1 MDPIVLSSIISA
13 GAGLAGSAA
22 SGIASGKMNRK
33 SIKYNKWALQEQQ
46 KFQSEQAQLGRD
58 WSEEM
63 MSKANQWN
71 LDQWNRENDYNLP
84 ENQKA
89 RLLAAGINP
98 ALAMQGASSVGQAA
112 SSPSSASAPSPA
124 SPSGASAPSLN
135 LQRPDYG
142 AGFAQLSS
150 AVNSYFDNKIKSE
163 QAEGYG
169 LDNALKASYGD
180 RAAQLSLGKS
190 EAEIDNIRASTA
202 KSYAESALVN
212 LQAKEKETL
221 NKYLDAGQQLSLFLK
236 LGELATM
243 KSQRELM
250 SAQTRKAIA
259 EEIEVSARASGH
271 KISNHILEQIAERL
285 IIATNEENR
294 YRGIQARSAAYWA
307 PQQEY
312 YKTRHMSADLGSA
325 EVAKAMAEFE
335 RYTKDTP
342 GNRWIQKNV
351 VPVSSALGPLLDAA
365 AIFTVAGKLGKSA
378 KSANMFRSKSKYNKY
393 DDRDELYKLGKSLF
407 E

>member
-1 MDPIVLSSIISA
+1 MDPTVLGAIISG
-13 GAGLAGSAA
+13 GAALGGTAV
-22 SGIASGKMNRK
+22 SGVASGKMNRK

-46 KFQSEQAQLGRD
+46 KFQSEQSQLGRD

-71 LDQWNRENDYNLP
+71 LDQWNRENEYNLP
-84 ENQKA
+84 TNQKA

-98 ALAMQGASSVGQAA
+98 ALAMQGASGVGQAG

-150 AVNSYFDNKIKSE
+150 AVNSYFDNKMKSV
-163 QAEGYG
+163 QSEGYG
-169 LDNALKASYGD
+169 LDNALKAAYGD
-180 RAAQLSLGKS
+180 RAAQLSLGKTD
-190 EAEIDNIRASTA
+190 AEIDNIRASTA
-202 KSYAESALVN
+202 KSYADSALIN
-212 LQAKEKETL
+212 LQAKEKEVL
-221 NKYLDAGQQLSLFLK
+221 NKYLDSGQQLSLFLK
-236 LGELATM
+236 IGELATM

-259 EEIEVSARASGH
+259 EEIESYARSRGL
-271 KISNHILEQIAERL
+271 KISNHIAEQTANSL
-285 IIATNEENR
+285 IIAANEENR
-294 YRGIQARSAAYWA
+294 YRGIQSRSAAYWA

-312 YKTRHMSADLGSA
+312 YKNKQLSADLKAS
-325 EVAKAMAEFE
+325 EVANAMAEFE

-342 GNRWIQKNV
+342 GNRWIQKNIA
-351 VPVSSALGPLLDAA
+351 PVSSTISPILDAA
-365 AIFTVAGKLGKSA
+365 AMFTVAGGIGKAA
-378 KSANMFRSKSKYNKY
+378 KFFKPKYGKIPKY
-393 DDRDELYKLGKSLF
+393 SWEK
-407 E
+407 

>member
-1 MDPIVLSSIISA
+1 MGPELLGSIISA
-13 GAGLAGSAA
+13 GAGLAGSAV
-22 SGIASGKMNRK
+22 SGVASGKMNRK

-46 KFQSEQAQLGRD
+46 KFQSEQSQLGRD

-71 LDQWNRENDYNLP
+71 LDQWNRENEYNLP
-84 ENQKA
+84 ANQKA

-98 ALAMQGASSVGQAA
+98 ALAMQGASSVGQAG

-150 AVNSYFDNKIKSE
+150 AVNSYFDNKMKSV
-163 QAEGYG
+163 QSEGYG
-169 LDNALKASYGD
+169 LDNALKATYGD
-180 RAAQLSLGKS
+180 RAAQLSLGKT
-190 EAEIDNIRASTA
+190 EAEIDNIRASAA
-202 KSYAESALVN
+202 KSYADSALIN
-212 LQAKEKETL
+212 LQAKEKEVL

-236 LGELATM
+236 IGELATM

-250 SAQTRKAIA
+250 SSQTRKAIA
-259 EEIEVSARASGH
+259 EEIESYARSRGLH
-271 KISNHILEQIAERL
+271 ISNRVAEQTADRL

-294 YRGIQARSAAYWA
+294 YRGIHARSASAWSPA
-307 PQQEY
+307 QNF
-312 YKTRHMSADLGSA
+312 YKTKQMSADL
-325 EVAKAMAEFE
+325 KASEIANIMAEFE

-342 GNRWIQKNV
+342 GNRWIQKNIT
-351 VPVSSALGPLLDAA
+351 PASSVISPLIDAA
-365 AIFTVAGKLGKSA
+365 AMFTVAGGVGKAA
-378 KSANMFRSKSKYNKY
+378 KAFKSRK
-393 DDRDELYKLGKSLF
+393 
-407 E
+407 

>member
-1 MDPIVLSSIISA
+1 MPIAASTLGAIISA
-13 GAGLAGSAA
+13 GAGLGSSVA
-22 SGIASGKMNRK
+22 SGVASGKMNRK

-46 KFQSEQAQLGRD
+46 RFQSEQTQLGRD

-63 MSKANQWN
+63 MSKANDWN
-71 LDQWNRENDYNLP
+71 LEQWNRENEYNLP

-98 ALAMQGASSVGQAA
+98 ALAMQGASGVGQAG

-124 SPSGASAPSLN
+124 SPSGASSPSLN
-135 LQRPDYG
+135 LQRPDFG
-142 AGFAQLSS
+142 SGFAQLSS
-150 AVNSYFDNKIKSE
+150 AVNSYFENKMKSE
-163 QAEGYG
+163 QIEGYG
-169 LDNALKASYGD
+169 LDNVLKARYGD
-180 RAAQLSLGKS
+180 RSAQLSLGKTES
-190 EAEIDNIRASTA
+190 EIDSIRASTA
-202 KSYAESALVN
+202 KAYADSALIN
-212 LQAKEKETL
+212 LNAKEKQIL
-221 NKYLDAGQQLSLFLK
+221 NKYLDTGQQLSLFLK
-236 LGELATM
+236 IGELASM

-259 EEIEVSARASGH
+259 DEIEVSARARGQ
-271 KISNHILEQIAERL
+271 KISNRVAAEVADRL
-285 IIATNEENR
+285 IVATNEENR

-312 YKTRHMSADLGSA
+312 YKNKQMSIDLGSS

-342 GNRWIQKNV
+342 GNRWIQKNI

-365 AIFTVAGKLGKSA
+365 AMFTIAGKLGKSV
-378 KSANMFRSKSKYNKY
+378 NMFKPKYGKMKKY
-393 DDRDELYKLGKSLF
+393 SF
-407 E
+407 EN

>member
-1 MDPIVLSSIISA
+1 MDPTVLSAIISA
-13 GAGLAGSAA
+13 GAGLGSSVV

-46 KFQSEQAQLGRD
+46 KFQSEQTQLGHD

-71 LDQWNRENDYNLP
+71 LDQWNRENEYNLP
-84 ENQKA
+84 VNQKA

-98 ALAMQGASSVGQAA
+98 ALAMQGASGVGQAG

-124 SPSGASAPSLN
+124 SPSGASALPLN

-142 AGFAQLSS
+142 TGFAQLSS
-150 AVNSYFDNKIKSE
+150 AVNSYFDNKMKSV
-163 QAEGYG
+163 QSEGYG
-169 LDNALKASYGD
+169 LDNALKATYGD
-180 RAAQLSLGKS
+180 RAAQLSLGKT
-190 EAEIDNIRASTA
+190 EVEIDNLRSSIA
-202 KSYAESALVN
+202 KSYADSALIN
-212 LQAKEKETL
+212 LQAKEKEIL

-236 LGELATM
+236 VGELATM

-259 EEIEVSARASGH
+259 EEIESYARSRGQ
-271 KISNHILEQIAERL
+271 KISNRVAEQTADRL

-294 YRGIQARSAAYWA
+294 CRGIQARSAAYWA

-312 YKTRHMSADLGSA
+312 YKNKQMSVDLGTA

-342 GNRWIQKNV
+342 GNRWIKKNLNPV
-351 VPVSSALGPLLDAA
+351 VDVLSPLLDAA
-365 AIFTVAGKLGKSA
+365 ALFTVAGKAGK
-378 KSANMFRSKSKYNKY
+378 
-393 DDRDELYKLGKSLF
+393 LIGKPRPIGF
-407 E
+407 NR

>member
-1 MDPIVLSSIISA
+1 MDPTVLGAIISA
-13 GAGLAGSAA
+13 GAGLGGSAV
-22 SGIASGKMNRK
+22 SGIASGKMNKK

-46 KFQSEQAQLGRD
+46 RFQSEQTQLGRD

-63 MSKANQWN
+63 MSKANDWN
-71 LDQWNRENDYNLP
+71 LEQWNRENEYNLP

-89 RLLAAGINP
+89 RLFAAGINP
-98 ALAMQGASSVGQAA
+98 YLAMQGASSVGQAA

-142 AGFAQLSS
+142 SGFAQLSS
-150 AVNSYFDNKIKSE
+150 AVNSFFENKQKSVVT
-163 QAEGYG
+163 EGYG
-169 LDNALKASYGD
+169 LDNILKSRYGD
-180 RAAQLSLGKS
+180 RAAQLSLGKTES
-190 EAEIDNIRASTA
+190 EIDSLRANTA
-202 KSYAESALVN
+202 KAYADSALIN
-212 LQAKEKETL
+212 LNAKEKQIL

-236 LGELATM
+236 IGELASM
-243 KSQRELM
+243 KTERELM

-259 EEIEVSARASGH
+259 DEIEVSARARGQ
-271 KISNHILEQIAERL
+271 KISNRVAAAVADHL

-294 YRGIQARSAAYWA
+294 YRGIKAHSAAYWA

-312 YKTRHMSADLGSA
+312 YKNKQMSIDLGAS

-335 RYTKDTP
+335 LYTTDTP
-342 GNRWIQKNV
+342 GNRWIQKNI

-365 AIFTVAGKLGKSA
+365 AIFTVAGKLGKSV
-378 KSANMFRSKSKYNKY
+378 NMFKPKYGIIPKY
-393 DDRDELYKLGKSLF
+393 SF
-407 E
+407 ER

>member
-1 MDPIVLSSIISA
+1 MALTEATLGAIISG
-13 GAGLAGSAA
+13 GAALGGTVA
-22 SGIASGKMNRK
+22 SGIASGKMNRR
-33 SIKYNKWALQEQQ
+33 SVKYNKWALQEQQ
-46 KFQSEQAQLGRD
+46 KFQSEQSQLGRD

-71 LDQWNRENDYNLP
+71 LDQWNRETEYNLP

-98 ALAMQGASSVGQAA
+98 YLAMQGASSVGQAA

-135 LQRPDYG
+135 LQRPDFG
-142 AGFAQLSS
+142 TGFAQLSS
-150 AVNSYFDNKIKSE
+150 AVNSYFENKMKSE
-163 QAEGYG
+163 QTEGYG
-169 LDNALKASYGD
+169 LDNALKAAYGD
-180 RAAQLSLGKS
+180 RAAQLSLGKT

-202 KSYAESALVN
+202 RSYAESALIN
-212 LQAKEKETL
+212 LQAKEKAIL
-221 NKYLDAGQQLSLFLK
+221 NKYLDSGQQLSLLLK
-236 LGELATM
+236 LGELAAM

-259 EEIEVSARASGH
+259 EEIEVSARARGL
-271 KISNHILEQIAERL
+271 KISNHIAERTAERL
-285 IIATNEENR
+285 IIAANEENR
-294 YRGIQARSAAYWA
+294 YRGIQSRSAAYWA

-312 YKTRHMSADLGSA
+312 YKNKQMSADLKSSELA
-325 EVAKAMAEFE
+325 NIMAEFE

-365 AIFTVAGKLGKSA
+365 AMFTVAGKLGKSV
-378 KSANMFRSKSKYNKY
+378 NMFKPKYGKIPKY
-393 DDRDELYKLGKSLF
+393 SF
-407 E
+407 ER

>member
-1 MDPIVLSSIISA
+1 MDPVTLGSIISA
-13 GAGLAGSAA
+13 GAGLAGSAV
-22 SGIASGKMNRK
+22 SGIASGKMNKR
-33 SIKYNKWALQEQQ
+33 SVKYNKWALQEQQ
-46 KFQSEQAQLGRD
+46 RFQSEQAQFGRD

-63 MSKANQWN
+63 MSKANAWN
-71 LDQWNRENDYNLP
+71 LEQWNRENEYNLP
-84 ENQKA
+84 VNQKA

-112 SSPSSASAPSPA
+112 SSPASASAPSPA

-142 AGFAQLSS
+142 TGFAMLSS
-150 AVNSYFDNKIKSE
+150 AVNSYFDNKMKSE

-169 LDNALKASYGD
+169 LDNALKSAYGD
-180 RAAQLSLGKS
+180 RAYQLSLGKT

-212 LQAKEKETL
+212 LQAKEKEIL

-236 LGELATM
+236 IGELATM

-250 SAQTRKAIA
+250 SVQTRKAIA
-259 EEIEVSARASGH
+259 DEIEVSARARGL
-271 KISNHILEQIAERL
+271 KISNYIAEQTAERL
-285 IIATNEENR
+285 IIAANEENR
-294 YRGIQARSAAYWA
+294 YRGIHSRSAAYWA
-307 PQQEY
+307 PVQEF
-312 YKTRHMSADLGSA
+312 YKTGQLSADL
-325 EVAKAMAEFE
+325 KASKIANIMAEFE

-365 AIFTVAGKLGKSA
+365 AMFTVAGKLGKSV
-378 KSANMFRSKSKYNKY
+378 NMFKPKY
-393 DDRDELYKLGKSLF
+393 GKMKRYSF
-407 E
+407 EN

>member
-1 MDPIVLSSIISA
+1 MDPTVLGAIISA
-13 GAGLAGSAA
+13 GGGLGSSLA

-46 KFQSEQAQLGRD
+46 RYQSEQAQLGRD

-71 LDQWNRENDYNLP
+71 LDQWNRANEYNLP
-84 ENQKA
+84 VNQKA

-98 ALAMQGASSVGQAA
+98 ALAMQGASSVGQAG

-124 SPSGASAPSLN
+124 SPSGGSALSLN

-142 AGFAQLSS
+142 TGFAQLSS
-150 AVNSYFDNKIKSE
+150 AVNSYFDNKMKSE

-169 LDNALKASYGD
+169 LDNALKAAYGD
-180 RAAQLSLGKS
+180 RAYQLSLGKT

-202 KSYAESALVN
+202 KSYADSALIN
-212 LQAKEKETL
+212 LQAKEKEIL

-236 LGELATM
+236 VGELATM

-250 SAQTRKAIA
+250 SSQTRKAIA
-259 EEIEVSARASGH
+259 EEIESYARSRGL
-271 KISNHILEQIAERL
+271 KISNRVAEQTADRL

-294 YRGIQARSAAYWA
+294 YRGINARSASAWS
-307 PQQEY
+307 PVQNF
-312 YKTRHMSADLGSA
+312 YKTKQMSADLKAS
-325 EVAKAMAEFE
+325 EVANIMAEFE

-365 AIFTVAGKLGKSA
+365 AMFTVAGKLGKSV
-378 KSANMFRSKSKYNKY
+378 NMFKPKYGKMKKY
-393 DDRDELYKLGKSLF
+393 SF

>member
-1 MDPIVLSSIISA
+1 MIMDPTVLGAIISG
-13 GAGLAGSAA
+13 GAALGGTAV

-46 KFQSEQAQLGRD
+46 NFQSNQAQLGRD

-71 LDQWNRENDYNLP
+71 LDQWNRENEYNLP
-84 ENQKA
+84 ANQKA

-124 SPSGASAPSLN
+124 SPSGVSAPSLN

-142 AGFAQLSS
+142 TGFAQLSS
-150 AVNSYFDNKIKSE
+150 AVNSYFENKQRSVVT
-163 QAEGYG
+163 EGYG
-169 LDNALKASYGD
+169 LDNALKATYGD
-180 RAAQLSLGKS
+180 RAAQLSLGKT

-202 KSYAESALVN
+202 KSYADSALIN
-212 LQAKEKETL
+212 LQAKEKEIL

-236 LGELATM
+236 IGELATM

-250 SAQTRKAIA
+250 SSQTRKAIA
-259 EEIEVSARASGH
+259 EEIESYARSRGLH
-271 KISNHILEQIAERL
+271 ISNRIAEQTADRL

-294 YRGIQARSAAYWA
+294 YRGIHARSASAWSPVQNFYRTK
-307 PQQEY
+307 Q
-312 YKTRHMSADLGSA
+312 MSADLKAS
-325 EVAKAMAEFE
+325 EVANIMADFE

-365 AIFTVAGKLGKSA
+365 AMFTVAGKLGKSV
-378 KSANMFRSKSKYNKY
+378 NMFKPKYGKIPKY
-393 DDRDELYKLGKSLF
+393 SF
-407 E
+407 EK

>member
-1 MDPIVLSSIISA
+1 MDPTVLGAIISG
-13 GAGLAGSAA
+13 GAALGGTAV

-46 KFQSEQAQLGRD
+46 RFQSEQAQLGRD

-63 MSKANQWN
+63 MSKANDWN
-71 LDQWNRENDYNLP
+71 LAQWNRENEYNLP
-84 ENQKA
+84 ANQKA

-98 ALAMQGASSVGQAA
+98 ALAMQGASSVGQAG
-112 SSPSSASAPSPA
+112 SSPSSASAPSSA

-142 AGFAQLSS
+142 TGFAQLSS
-150 AVNSYFDNKIKSE
+150 AVNSYFDNKMKSV
-163 QAEGYG
+163 QSEGYG
-169 LDNALKASYGD
+169 LDNALKVTYGD
-180 RAAQLSLGKS
+180 RAAQLFLGKT

-202 KSYAESALVN
+202 KSYADSALIN
-212 LQAKEKETL
+212 LQAKEKEIL
-221 NKYLDAGQQLSLFLK
+221 NKYLDTGQQLSLFLK
-236 LGELATM
+236 IGELATM

-250 SAQTRKAIA
+250 SSQTRKAIA
-259 EEIEVSARASGH
+259 EEIESYARSRGLR
-271 KISNHILEQIAERL
+271 ISNHVAEQTAERL

-294 YRGIQARSAAYWA
+294 YRGINARSAAAWS
-307 PQQEY
+307 PVQNF
-312 YKTRHMSADLGSA
+312 YKTKQMSADL
-325 EVAKAMAEFE
+325 KASELANIMAEFE

-365 AIFTVAGKLGKSA
+365 AMFTVAGKLGKSV
-378 KSANMFRSKSKYNKY
+378 NMFKPKYGKIPKY
-393 DDRDELYKLGKSLF
+393 SF
-407 E
+407 EK

>member
-1 MDPIVLSSIISA
+1 MGPELLGSIITA
-13 GAGLAGSAA
+13 GAGLGSTVA
-22 SGIASGKMNRK
+22 SGVSSGKMNRRAF
-33 SIKYNKWALQEQQ
+33 KYNKWALQEQQ
-46 KFQSEQAQLGRD
+46 NFQSNQAQLGRD

-63 MSKANQWN
+63 MSKANQWS
-71 LDQWNRENDYNLP
+71 LDQWNRENEYNLP

-112 SSPSSASAPSPA
+112 SSPSSGSAPSPA

-142 AGFAQLSS
+142 TGFAQLSS
-150 AVNSYFDNKIKSE
+150 AVNSYFDNKMKSE
-163 QAEGYG
+163 QSEGYG
-169 LDNALKASYGD
+169 LDNALKAVYGD
-180 RAAQLSLGKS
+180 RAAQLSLGKT
-190 EAEIDNIRASTA
+190 EAEIDNIRASAA
-202 KSYAESALVN
+202 KSYADSALIN
-212 LQAKEKETL
+212 LQAKEKEIL
-221 NKYLDAGQQLSLFLK
+221 NKYLDTGQQLSLFLK
-236 LGELATM
+236 IGELATM

-250 SAQTRKAIA
+250 SSQTRKAIA
-259 EEIEVSARASGH
+259 EEIESYARSRGL
-271 KISNHILEQIAERL
+271 KISNRVAEHTAERL

-294 YRGIQARSAAYWA
+294 YRGIHARSASVWSPVQNFYRTK
-307 PQQEY
+307 Q
-312 YKTRHMSADLGSA
+312 MSADLKSS
-325 EVAKAMAEFE
+325 EVANIMAEFE

-365 AIFTVAGKLGKSA
+365 AMFTVAGKLGKSV
-378 KSANMFRSKSKYNKY
+378 NMFKPKYGKMKKY
-393 DDRDELYKLGKSLF
+393 SF

>member
-1 MDPIVLSSIISA
+1 MGPELIGSIISA

-22 SGIASGKMNRK
+22 SGIASGKMNRRAV
-33 SIKYNKWALQEQQ
+33 KYNKWALQEQQ
-46 KFQSEQAQLGRD
+46 NFQSNQAQLGRD

-71 LDQWNRENDYNLP
+71 LDQWNRENEYNLP
-84 ENQKA
+84 VNQKA

-98 ALAMQGASSVGQAA
+98 ALAMQGASGVGQAG

-124 SPSGASAPSLN
+124 SPSGASSPSLN

-142 AGFAQLSS
+142 TGFAQLSS
-150 AVNSYFDNKIKSE
+150 AVNSYFENKQRSIVT
-163 QAEGYG
+163 EGYG
-169 LDNALKASYGD
+169 LDNALKSAYGD
-180 RAAQLSLGKS
+180 RAAQLSLGKT
-190 EAEIDNIRASTA
+190 EAEIDDIRASTA
-202 KSYAESALVN
+202 KSYADSALIN
-212 LQAKEKETL
+212 LQAKEKEIL

-236 LGELATM
+236 IGELATM

-250 SAQTRKAIA
+250 SAQTRKVIA
-259 EEIEVSARASGH
+259 EEIESYARSRGLH
-271 KISNHILEQIAERL
+271 ISNRIAEQTAGRL

-294 YRGIQARSAAYWA
+294 YRGINARSASAWS
-307 PQQEY
+307 PIQNF
-312 YKTRHMSADLGSA
+312 YKTKQMSADL
-325 EVAKAMAEFE
+325 KASEIANIMAEFE

-365 AIFTVAGKLGKSA
+365 AMFTVAGKLGKSV
-378 KSANMFRSKSKYNKY
+378 NMFKPKYGKMKKY
-393 DDRDELYKLGKSLF
+393 SF

>member
-1 MDPIVLSSIISA
+1 MPIAESTLGAIISG
-13 GAGLAGSAA
+13 GAALGSAA
-22 SGIASGKMNRK
+22 VSGVASGKMNRK

-46 KFQSEQAQLGRD
+46 KFQSNQAQLGRD

-71 LDQWNRENDYNLP
+71 LDQWNRENEYNLP

-124 SPSGASAPSLN
+124 SPSGVSAPSLN

-142 AGFAQLSS
+142 TGFAQLSS
-150 AVNSYFDNKIKSE
+150 AVNSYFDNKMKSE
-163 QAEGYG
+163 QTEGYG
-169 LDNALKASYGD
+169 LDNALKAAYGD
-180 RAAQLSLGKS
+180 RAAQLSLGKT
-190 EAEIDNIRASTA
+190 EAEIDNLRASTA
-202 KSYAESALVN
+202 KSYADSALIN
-212 LQAKEKETL
+212 LQAKEKEIL

-236 LGELATM
+236 IGELATM

-259 EEIEVSARASGH
+259 EEIESYARSRGLE
-271 KISNHILEQIAERL
+271 ISNHIAEQTAERL

-294 YRGIQARSAAYWA
+294 YRGIHARSAAYWA
-307 PQQEY
+307 PVQEF
-312 YKTRHMSADLGSA
+312 YKTGQMSADLKAS
-325 EVAKAMAEFE
+325 EVANVMAEFE

-365 AIFTVAGKLGKSA
+365 AMFTVAGKLGKSV
-378 KSANMFRSKSKYNKY
+378 NMFKPKYGKIPKY
-393 DDRDELYKLGKSLF
+393 SF
-407 E
+407 EK

>member
-1 MDPIVLSSIISA
+1 
-13 GAGLAGSAA
+13 
-22 SGIASGKMNRK
+22 MNKRAV
-33 SIKYNKWALQEQQ
+33 KYNKWALQEQQ
-46 KFQSEQAQLGRD
+46 RFQSEQAQLGRD

-63 MSKANQWN
+63 MAKGNEWN
-71 LDQWNRENDYNLP
+71 LDQWKRENEYNLP

-98 ALAMQGASSVGQAA
+98 ALAMQGASGVGQAG
-112 SSPSSASAPSPA
+112 SSPSSVSAPSPA

-142 AGFAQLSS
+142 TGFAQLSS
-150 AVNSYFDNKIKSE
+150 AVNSYFDNKMKSE
-163 QAEGYG
+163 QTESYG
-169 LDNALKASYGD
+169 LDNALKAAYGD
-180 RAAQLSLGKS
+180 RAYQLSLGKT

-212 LQAKEKETL
+212 LQAKEKEIL

-243 KSQRELM
+243 KSERELL

-259 EEIEVSARASGH
+259 EEIEASARARGI
-271 KISNHILEQIAERL
+271 KISNYIAEQTAERL
-285 IIATNEENR
+285 IVAANEENR
-294 YRGIQARSAAYWA
+294 YRGIKSRSAAYWA
-307 PQQEY
+307 PVQEF
-312 YKTRHMSADLGSA
+312 YKTGQLSADL
-325 EVAKAMAEFE
+325 KASEIAAIMAEFE

-351 VPVSSALGPLLDAA
+351 VPVSSALSPLLDAA
-365 AIFTVAGKLGKSA
+365 AMFTVAGKLGKSV
-378 KSANMFRSKSKYNKY
+378 NMFKPKY
-393 DDRDELYKLGKSLF
+393 GKMKRYSF

>member
-1 MDPIVLSSIISA
+1 MGPELIGSIISA

-22 SGIASGKMNRK
+22 SGIASGKMNKRAV
-33 SIKYNKWALQEQQ
+33 KYNKWALQEQQ
-46 KFQSEQAQLGRD
+46 NFQSNQAQLGRD

-71 LDQWNRENDYNLP
+71 LDQWNRENEYNLP

-98 ALAMQGASSVGQAA
+98 ALAMQGASNVGQAG

-142 AGFAQLSS
+142 TGFAQLSS
-150 AVNSYFDNKIKSE
+150 AVNSYFENKQRSVVT
-163 QAEGYG
+163 EGYG
-169 LDNALKASYGD
+169 LDNALKAAYGD
-180 RAAQLSLGKS
+180 RAAQLSLGKT
-190 EAEIDNIRASTA
+190 EAEIDNLRASTA
-202 KSYAESALVN
+202 KSYADSALVN
-212 LQAKEKETL
+212 LQAKEKEIL

-236 LGELATM
+236 IGELATM

-259 EEIEVSARASGH
+259 EEIESYARSRGLN
-271 KISNHILEQIAERL
+271 ISNRVAEQTAERL
-285 IIATNEENR
+285 IVATNEENR
-294 YRGIQARSAAYWA
+294 YRGIHARSAAAWSPVQNFYRTK
-307 PQQEY
+307 Q
-312 YKTRHMSADLGSA
+312 MSVDLKAS
-325 EVAKAMAEFE
+325 EVANIMAEFE

-365 AIFTVAGKLGKSA
+365 AMFTVAGKLGKSV
-378 KSANMFRSKSKYNKY
+378 NMFKPKYGKMKKY
-393 DDRDELYKLGKSLF
+393 SF
-407 E
+407 EN

>member
-1 MDPIVLSSIISA
+1 MDPIVLGSIISA

-22 SGIASGKMNRK
+22 SGIASGKMNKRA
-33 SIKYNKWALQEQQ
+33 IKYNKWALQEQQ
-46 KFQSEQAQLGRD
+46 NFQSNQAQLGRD

-71 LDQWNRENDYNLP
+71 LDQWNRENEYNLP

-124 SPSGASAPSLN
+124 SPSGVSALPLN
-135 LQRPDYG
+135 LQRPDFG
-142 AGFAQLSS
+142 TGFAQLSS
-150 AVNSYFDNKIKSE
+150 AVNSYFDNKMKSV
-163 QAEGYG
+163 QSEGYG
-169 LDNALKASYGD
+169 LDNALKAAYGD
-180 RAAQLSLGKS
+180 RAAQLSLGKT
-190 EAEIDNIRASTA
+190 EAEIDNIRASAA
-202 KSYAESALVN
+202 KSYADSALIN
-212 LQAKEKETL
+212 LQAKEKEIL

-236 LGELATM
+236 IGELATM

-259 EEIEVSARASGH
+259 EEIEVLARARGLE
-271 KISNHILEQIAERL
+271 ISNHVAEQTAERL
-285 IIATNEENR
+285 IIAANEENR

-307 PQQEY
+307 PSQEY
-312 YKTRHMSADLGSA
+312 YKTKQMSVDLGAS

-335 RYTKDTP
+335 QYTKDTP
-342 GNRWIQKNV
+342 GNRWIRKNID
-351 VPVSSALGPLLDAA
+351 PITGILGSILGA
-365 AIFTVAGKLGKSA
+365 TVIGGSVKGA
-378 KSANMFRSKSKYNKY
+378 KSLKDFYSAYQNGR
-393 DDRDELYKLGKSLF
+393 RGVRE
-407 E
+407 

>member
-1 MDPIVLSSIISA
+1 MQIAASTLGAIISA
-13 GAGLAGSAA
+13 GAGLGSSVA
-22 SGIASGKMNRK
+22 SGIASGKMNKK
-33 SIKYNKWALQEQQ
+33 SIKYNKWALREQQ
-46 KFQSEQAQLGRD
+46 KFQSEQSQLGRD

-71 LDQWNRENDYNLP
+71 LDQWNRENEYNLP

-98 ALAMQGASSVGQAA
+98 ALAMQGASSVGQAG

-150 AVNSYFDNKIKSE
+150 AVNSYFDNKMKSV
-163 QAEGYG
+163 QSEGYG
-169 LDNALKASYGD
+169 LDNALKATYGD
-180 RAAQLSLGKS
+180 RAAQLSLGKT

-212 LQAKEKETL
+212 LQAKEKEIL

-236 LGELATM
+236 IGELATM

-250 SAQTRKAIA
+250 SSQTRKAIA
-259 EEIEVSARASGH
+259 EEIESYARSRGL
-271 KISNHILEQIAERL
+271 KISNRVAEQTAERL

-294 YRGIQARSAAYWA
+294 YRGIHARSASAWSPVQNFYRTK
-307 PQQEY
+307 Q
-312 YKTRHMSADLGSA
+312 MSADLKAS
-325 EVAKAMAEFE
+325 EVANIMAEFE

-342 GNRWIQKNV
+342 GNRWIQKNI

-365 AIFTVAGKLGKSA
+365 AMFTVAGKLGKSV
-378 KSANMFRSKSKYNKY
+378 NMFKPKYGKIPKY
-393 DDRDELYKLGKSLF
+393 SF
-407 E
+407 EK

>member
-1 MDPIVLSSIISA
+1 MPIAASTLGAIISA
-13 GAGLAGSAA
+13 GAGLGSSVA
-22 SGIASGKMNRK
+22 SGIASGKMNKK

-46 KFQSEQAQLGRD
+46 RFQSEQSQLGRD

-71 LDQWNRENDYNLP
+71 LDQWNRENEYNLP

-98 ALAMQGASSVGQAA
+98 ALAMQGASSVGQAG

-124 SPSGASAPSLN
+124 SSSGASAPSLN

-150 AVNSYFDNKIKSE
+150 AVNSYFDNKMKSV
-163 QAEGYG
+163 QSEGYG
-169 LDNALKASYGD
+169 LDNALKATYGD
-180 RAAQLSLGKS
+180 RAAQLSLGKT

-202 KSYAESALVN
+202 KSYADSALIN
-212 LQAKEKETL
+212 LQAKEKEIL

-236 LGELATM
+236 IGELATM

-250 SAQTRKAIA
+250 SSQTRKAIA
-259 EEIEVSARASGH
+259 EEIESYARSRGLR
-271 KISNHILEQIAERL
+271 ISNRVAEQTAERL
-285 IIATNEENR
+285 IVATNEENR
-294 YRGIQARSAAYWA
+294 YRGIHARSAAYWA

-312 YKTRHMSADLGSA
+312 YKNKQMSVDLGSA
-325 EVAKAMAEFE
+325 EVAKAMADFE

-342 GNRWIQKNV
+342 GNRWIQKNI
-351 VPVSSALGPLLDAA
+351 VPVSSALSPLLDAA
-365 AIFTVAGKLGKSA
+365 AMFTIAGKLGKSV
-378 KSANMFRSKSKYNKY
+378 NMFKPKYGKIPKY
-393 DDRDELYKLGKSLF
+393 SF
-407 E
+407 ER

>member
-1 MDPIVLSSIISA
+1 MALTEATLGAIISG
-13 GAGLAGSAA
+13 GAALGGATV
-22 SGIASGKMNRK
+22 SGVASGKMNRK

-46 KFQSEQAQLGRD
+46 RFQSEQAQLGRD

-71 LDQWNRENDYNLP
+71 LDQWNRENEYNLP

-124 SPSGASAPSLN
+124 SSSGASAPSLN

-142 AGFAQLSS
+142 SGFAQLSS
-150 AVNSYFDNKIKSE
+150 AVNSFFENKQKSVVT
-163 QAEGYG
+163 EGYG
-169 LDNALKASYGD
+169 LDNILKARYGD
-180 RAAQLSLGKS
+180 RSAQLSLGKTES
-190 EAEIDNIRASTA
+190 EIDSIRATTA
-202 KSYAESALVN
+202 KAYADSALIN
-212 LQAKEKETL
+212 LNAKEKQIL

-236 LGELATM
+236 IGELASM

-259 EEIEVSARASGH
+259 DEIEVSARARGQ
-271 KISNHILEQIAERL
+271 KISNRVAAEVADRL

-312 YKTRHMSADLGSA
+312 YKNKQMSIDLGSA

-365 AIFTVAGKLGKSA
+365 AMFTVAGKLGKSV
-378 KSANMFRSKSKYNKY
+378 NMFKPKYGKMKKY
-393 DDRDELYKLGKSLF
+393 SF
-407 E
+407 EN

>member
-1 MDPIVLSSIISA
+1 MIMDPVTLGAVISA

-22 SGIASGKMNRK
+22 SGIASGKMNKK

-46 KFQSEQAQLGRD
+46 KFQSEQSQLGRD

-71 LDQWNRENDYNLP
+71 LDQWNRENEYNLP

-98 ALAMQGASSVGQAA
+98 ALAMQGASSVGQAG

-142 AGFAQLSS
+142 TGFAQLSS
-150 AVNSYFDNKIKSE
+150 AVNSYFENKQRSVVT
-163 QAEGYG
+163 EGYG
-169 LDNALKASYGD
+169 LDNALKAAYGD
-180 RAAQLSLGKS
+180 RAAQLSLGKT
-190 EAEIDNIRASTA
+190 EAEIDNLRASTA
-202 KSYAESALVN
+202 KSYADSALIN
-212 LQAKEKETL
+212 LQAKEKEIL

-236 LGELATM
+236 IGELATM

-250 SAQTRKAIA
+250 SSQTRKAIA
-259 EEIEVSARASGH
+259 EEIESYARSRGLH
-271 KISNHILEQIAERL
+271 ISNHVAEQTAERL
-285 IIATNEENR
+285 IVATNEENR
-294 YRGIQARSAAYWA
+294 FRGIHARSAAYWA
-307 PQQEY
+307 PVQEF
-312 YKTRHMSADLGSA
+312 YKTGQMSADLKAS
-325 EVAKAMAEFE
+325 EVANIMAEFE

-365 AIFTVAGKLGKSA
+365 AMFTVAGKLGKSV
-378 KSANMFRSKSKYNKY
+378 KMFKPKYGKMKKY
-393 DDRDELYKLGKSLF
+393 SF

>member
-1 MDPIVLSSIISA
+1 MDPTVLGAIISG
-13 GAGLAGSAA
+13 GAALGGTAV
-22 SGIASGKMNRK
+22 SGIASGKMNKK

-46 KFQSEQAQLGRD
+46 KFQSEQSQLGRD

-71 LDQWNRENDYNLP
+71 LDQWNRENEYNLP

-98 ALAMQGASSVGQAA
+98 ALAMQGASGVGQAA

-142 AGFAQLSS
+142 SGFAQLSS
-150 AVNSYFDNKIKSE
+150 AVNSYFDNKMKSV
-163 QAEGYG
+163 QSEGYG
-169 LDNALKASYGD
+169 LDNALKAAYGD
-180 RAAQLSLGKS
+180 RAAQLSLGKT
-190 EAEIDNIRASTA
+190 EAEIDNLRASTA
-202 KSYAESALVN
+202 KSYADSALIN
-212 LQAKEKETL
+212 LQAKEKEIL

-236 LGELATM
+236 IGELATM

-259 EEIEVSARASGH
+259 EEIESYARSRGLH
-271 KISNHILEQIAERL
+271 ISNHVAEQTAERL

-294 YRGIQARSAAYWA
+294 FRGIHARSAAYWA
-307 PQQEY
+307 PVQEF
-312 YKTRHMSADLGSA
+312 YKTGQMSADL
-325 EVAKAMAEFE
+325 KASEIANIMAEFE

-342 GNRWIQKNV
+342 GNRWIQKNIT
-351 VPVSSALGPLLDAA
+351 PASSVISPLLDAA
-365 AIFTVAGKLGKSA
+365 AMFTVAGGVGKAA
-378 KSANMFRSKSKYNKY
+378 KAFKSRK
-393 DDRDELYKLGKSLF
+393 
-407 E
+407 

>member
-1 MDPIVLSSIISA
+1 MDPVLLGSIIAA
-13 GAGLAGSAA
+13 GAGLGSSVA
-22 SGIASGKMNRK
+22 SGISSGKMNKK

-46 KFQSEQAQLGRD
+46 RFQSEQSQLGRD

-63 MSKANQWN
+63 MSQANKWN
-71 LDQWNRENDYNLP
+71 LDQWNRENEYNLP
-84 ENQKA
+84 VNQKA

-98 ALAMQGASSVGQAA
+98 ALAMQGAPSVGQAG
-112 SSPSSASAPSPA
+112 SSPSSVSAPSPA
-124 SPSGASAPSLN
+124 SPSGPSAPPLN

-142 AGFAQLSS
+142 TGFAMLSS
-150 AVNSYFDNKIKSE
+150 AVNSYFENKMKSE
-163 QAEGYG
+163 QIEGYG

-180 RAAQLSLGKS
+180 RAYQLSLGKT

-202 KSYAESALVN
+202 KSYAESALVHLN
-212 LQAKEKETL
+212 AKEKEIL

-236 LGELATM
+236 IGELATM

-250 SAQTRKAIA
+250 SAQTRKAIV
-259 EEIEVSARASGH
+259 EEIEVSARARGL
-271 KISNHILEQIAERL
+271 KISNHVAEQIAERL

-312 YKTRHMSADLGSA
+312 YKTRHMSVDLGLA
-325 EVAKAMAEFE
+325 EVAKVMAEFE

-342 GNRWIQKNV
+342 GNRWIQKNI

-365 AIFTVAGKLGKSA
+365 AMFTVAGKLGKSV
-378 KSANMFRSKSKYNKY
+378 NMFKPKYGKIPKY
-393 DDRDELYKLGKSLF
+393 SF
-407 E
+407 EK

>member
-1 MDPIVLSSIISA
+1 MDPALLGSIISA
-13 GAGLAGSAA
+13 GAGLVGSAA

-33 SIKYNKWALQEQQ
+33 SIKYNKWALREQQ
-46 KFQSEQAQLGRD
+46 KFQSEQSQLGRD

-63 MSKANQWN
+63 MSKANEWN
-71 LDQWNRENDYNLP
+71 LDQWNRENEYNLP

-98 ALAMQGASSVGQAA
+98 ALAMQGASGVGQAG

-142 AGFAQLSS
+142 TGFAQLSS
-150 AVNSYFDNKIKSE
+150 AVNSYFENKQRSTVT
-163 QAEGYG
+163 EGYG

-180 RAAQLSLGKS
+180 LAAQLSLGKT
-190 EAEIDNIRASTA
+190 EAEIDNLRASTA
-202 KSYAESALVN
+202 KSYADSALIN
-212 LQAKEKETL
+212 LQAKEKEIL

-236 LGELATM
+236 IGELATM

-250 SAQTRKAIA
+250 SSQTRKAIA
-259 EEIEVSARASGH
+259 EEIESYARSRGL
-271 KISNHILEQIAERL
+271 KISNRVAGQTAERL

-312 YKTRHMSADLGSA
+312 YKNKQMSIDLGSA

-342 GNRWIQKNV
+342 GNRWIQKNI
-351 VPVSSALGPLLDAA
+351 VPVSSVLGPLLDAA
-365 AIFTVAGKLGKSA
+365 AMFTVAGKLGKSV
-378 KSANMFRSKSKYNKY
+378 NMFKPKYGKMKKY
-393 DDRDELYKLGKSLF
+393 SF
-407 E
+407 EN

>member
-1 MDPIVLSSIISA
+1 MDPTVLGAIISA
-13 GAGLAGSAA
+13 GAGLGGSVA

-46 KFQSEQAQLGRD
+46 RYQSEQAQLGRD

-63 MSKANQWN
+63 MSKANDWN
-71 LDQWNRENDYNLP
+71 LEQWNRENEYNLP
-84 ENQKA
+84 VNQKA

-124 SPSGASAPSLN
+124 SPSGGSAPPLN

-142 AGFAQLSS
+142 TGFAQLSS
-150 AVNSYFDNKIKSE
+150 AVNSYFENKQRSVVT
-163 QAEGYG
+163 EGYG
-169 LDNALKASYGD
+169 LDNALKALYGD
-180 RAAQLSLGKS
+180 RAAQLSLGKT

-202 KSYAESALVN
+202 KSYADSALIN
-212 LQAKEKETL
+212 LQAKEKEVL

-236 LGELATM
+236 IGELATM

-250 SAQTRKAIA
+250 SSQTRKAIA
-259 EEIEVSARASGH
+259 EEIESYARSRGL
-271 KISNHILEQIAERL
+271 KISNRVAEQTAERL

-294 YRGIQARSAAYWA
+294 YRGINARSASAWS
-307 PQQEY
+307 PVQNF
-312 YKTRHMSADLGSA
+312 YKTKQMSADLKAS
-325 EVAKAMAEFE
+325 EVANIMAEFE

-365 AIFTVAGKLGKSA
+365 AMFTVAGKLGKSV
-378 KSANMFRSKSKYNKY
+378 NMFKPKYGKMKKY
-393 DDRDELYKLGKSLF
+393 SF

>member
-1 MDPIVLSSIISA
+1 MDPIVLGSVISA
-13 GAGLAGSAA
+13 GAGLGSSVA
-22 SGIASGKMNRK
+22 SGIASGKMNKRAV
-33 SIKYNKWALQEQQ
+33 KYNKWALQEQQ
-46 KFQSEQAQLGRD
+46 RFQSEQTQLGRD

-71 LDQWNRENDYNLP
+71 LDQWNRENEYNLP

-98 ALAMQGASSVGQAA
+98 ALAMQGASGVGQAA
-112 SSPSSASAPSPA
+112 SSPASASAPSPA
-124 SPSGASAPSLN
+124 SPSGGSALSLN

-142 AGFAQLSS
+142 TGFAMLSS
-150 AVNSYFDNKIKSE
+150 AVNSYFENKMKSE
-163 QAEGYG
+163 QTEGYG
-169 LDNALKASYGD
+169 LDNALKVAYGD
-180 RAAQLSLGKS
+180 RAYQLSLGKT

-212 LQAKEKETL
+212 LQAKEKEIL

-236 LGELATM
+236 IGELATM

-259 EEIEVSARASGH
+259 DEIEASARARGQ
-271 KISNHILEQIAERL
+271 KISNRVAEEVADRL
-285 IIATNEENR
+285 IVATNEENR
-294 YRGIQARSAAYWA
+294 FRGIQARSAAYWA

-312 YKTRHMSADLGSA
+312 YKNKQMAADLKAS
-325 EVAKAMAEFE
+325 EVANIMAEFE

-342 GNRWIQKNV
+342 GNRWIQKNI
-351 VPVSSALGPLLDAA
+351 VPVASALGPLLDAA
-365 AIFTVAGKLGKSA
+365 AMFTVAGKLGKSV
-378 KSANMFRSKSKYNKY
+378 NMFKPKYGKMIKY
-393 DDRDELYKLGKSLF
+393 SF
-407 E
+407 EN

>member
-1 MDPIVLSSIISA
+1 MDPAVTAAIISG
-13 GAGLAGSAA
+13 GAGLGSTAI

-33 SIKYNKWALQEQQ
+33 SIKYNKWALREQQ

-63 MSKANQWN
+63 MGQANQWN
-71 LDQWNRENDYNLP
+71 LDQWNRENEYNLP
-84 ENQKA
+84 VNQKA

-98 ALAMQGASSVGQAA
+98 ALAMQGASSVGQAG

-124 SPSGASAPSLN
+124 SPSGVSALPLN

-142 AGFAQLSS
+142 TGFAQISS
-150 AVNSYFDNKIKSE
+150 AVNSYFDNKQKSTVT
-163 QAEGYG
+163 EGYG
-169 LDNALKASYGD
+169 LDNILKARYGD
-180 RAAQLSLGKS
+180 RSAQLSLGKTES
-190 EAEIDNIRASTA
+190 EIDSIRASTA
-202 KSYAESALVN
+202 KAYADSALIN
-212 LQAKEKETL
+212 LNAKEKQIL

-236 LGELATM
+236 IGELASM

-259 EEIEVSARASGH
+259 DEIEVSARARGQ
-271 KISNHILEQIAERL
+271 KISNRVAAEVADRL
-285 IIATNEENR
+285 IVATNEENR

-312 YKTRHMSADLGSA
+312 YKNKQMSVDLGSA

-351 VPVSSALGPLLDAA
+351 VPVSSVLGPLLDAA
-365 AIFTVAGKLGKSA
+365 AMFTIAGKLGKSV
-378 KSANMFRSKSKYNKY
+378 NMFKPKYGKMKKY
-393 DDRDELYKLGKSLF
+393 SF

>member
-1 MDPIVLSSIISA
+1 MALTEATLGAIISG
-13 GAGLAGSAA
+13 GAALGGAA
-22 SGIASGKMNRK
+22 VSGVASGKMNRK
-33 SIKYNKWALQEQQ
+33 SIRYNKWALQEQQ
-46 KFQSEQAQLGRD
+46 KFQSQQAQLGRD

-71 LDQWNRENDYNLP
+71 LDQWNRENEYNLP

-98 ALAMQGASSVGQAA
+98 ALAMQGASSVGQAG

-150 AVNSYFDNKIKSE
+150 AVNSYFDNKMKSE
-163 QAEGYG
+163 QTEGYG
-169 LDNALKASYGD
+169 LDNALKAEYGD
-180 RAAQLSLGKS
+180 RAAQLSLGKTES
-190 EAEIDNIRASTA
+190 EIDNIRASAA
-202 KSYAESALVN
+202 KSYAESALIN
-212 LQAKEKETL
+212 LQAKEKEIL

-236 LGELATM
+236 IGELATM
-243 KSQRELM
+243 KSQRDLM
-250 SAQTRKAIA
+250 DSQTRKAIA
-259 EEIEVSARASGH
+259 EEIEAAARARGLQ
-271 KISNHILEQIAERL
+271 ISNRIAERTADKL

-294 YRGIQARSAAYWA
+294 YRGIHARSAAYWA

-312 YKTRHMSADLGSA
+312 YKNKQMSVDLGAA
-325 EVAKAMAEFE
+325 EVAKAMADFE

-342 GNRWIQKNV
+342 GNRWIQKNI
-351 VPVSSALGPLLDAA
+351 VPVSSAISPILDAA
-365 AIFTVAGKLGKSA
+365 AMFTVAGGIGKAA
-378 KSANMFRSKSKYNKY
+378 KAFKPKYGKMKKY
-393 DDRDELYKLGKSLF
+393 SF
-407 E
+407 ER

>member
-1 MDPIVLSSIISA
+1 MDPVTLGAVISA

-22 SGIASGKMNRK
+22 SGIASGKMNKK

-46 KFQSEQAQLGRD
+46 KFQSEQSQLGRD

-71 LDQWNRENDYNLP
+71 LDQWNRENEYNLP
-84 ENQKA
+84 TNQKA

-124 SPSGASAPSLN
+124 SPSGGSALPLN

-150 AVNSYFDNKIKSE
+150 AVNSYFENK
-163 QAEGYG
+163 QRDVVTEGYG
-169 LDNALKASYGD
+169 LDNALKAMYGE
-180 RAAQLSLGKS
+180 RAAQLSLGKT

-202 KSYAESALVN
+202 KSYAESALIN
-212 LQAKEKETL
+212 LNAKEKQIL

-236 LGELATM
+236 IGELASM

-259 EEIEVSARASGH
+259 EEIEAAARARGL
-271 KISNHILEQIAERL
+271 KISNYIAEQTADRL

-294 YRGIQARSAAYWA
+294 YRGINARSASAWS
-307 PQQEY
+307 PVQNF
-312 YKTRHMSADLGSA
+312 YKTKQMSADLKAS
-325 EVAKAMAEFE
+325 EVANIMAEFE

-342 GNRWIQKNV
+342 GNRWIQKNI

-365 AIFTVAGKLGKSA
+365 AMFTVAGKLGKSV
-378 KSANMFRSKSKYNKY
+378 NMFKPKYGKMKKY
-393 DDRDELYKLGKSLF
+393 SF

>member
-1 MDPIVLSSIISA
+1 MDPTVLGAIISG
-13 GAGLAGSAA
+13 GAALGSTAV
-22 SGIASGKMNRK
+22 SGVASGKMNRK

-46 KFQSEQAQLGRD
+46 KFQSEQSQLGRD

-71 LDQWNRENDYNLP
+71 LEQWNRENEYNLP

-98 ALAMQGASSVGQAA
+98 ALAMQGASGVGQAA

-150 AVNSYFDNKIKSE
+150 AVNSYFDNKMKFVQS
-163 QAEGYG
+163 EGYG
-169 LDNALKASYGD
+169 LDNALKAAYGD
-180 RAAQLSLGKS
+180 RAAQLSLGKT

-202 KSYAESALVN
+202 KSYADSALIN
-212 LQAKEKETL
+212 LQAKEKEIL

-236 LGELATM
+236 IGELATM

-250 SAQTRKAIA
+250 SSQTRKAIA
-259 EEIEVSARASGH
+259 EEIESYARSRGLH
-271 KISNHILEQIAERL
+271 ISNHVAEQTAERL

-294 YRGIQARSAAYWA
+294 FRGIHARSAAYWA
-307 PQQEY
+307 PVQEF
-312 YKTRHMSADLGSA
+312 YKTGQMSADL
-325 EVAKAMAEFE
+325 KASEIANIMAEFE

-342 GNRWIQKNV
+342 GNRWIQKNIT
-351 VPVSSALGPLLDAA
+351 PASSVISPLLDAA
-365 AIFTVAGKLGKSA
+365 AMFTVAGGVGKAA
-378 KSANMFRSKSKYNKY
+378 KAFKSRK
-393 DDRDELYKLGKSLF
+393 
-407 E
+407 

>member
-1 MDPIVLSSIISA
+1 MPIAASTLGAIISA
-13 GAGLAGSAA
+13 GAGLGSSVA
-22 SGIASGKMNRK
+22 SGVASGKMNRK

-46 KFQSEQAQLGRD
+46 RFQSEQSQLGRD

-63 MSKANQWN
+63 MNKSNEWN
-71 LDQWNRENDYNLP
+71 LEQWNRENEYNLP

-98 ALAMQGASSVGQAA
+98 YLAMQGASSVGQAA
-112 SSPSSASAPSPA
+112 SSPASASAPSPA

-142 AGFAQLSS
+142 SGFAQLSS
-150 AVNSYFDNKIKSE
+150 AVNSFFENKQK
-163 QAEGYG
+163 AVVTEGYG
-169 LDNALKASYGD
+169 LDNLLKARYGD
-180 RAAQLSLGKS
+180 RAAQLSLGKTES
-190 EAEIDNIRASTA
+190 EIDSIRATTA
-202 KSYAESALVN
+202 KAYADSALIN
-212 LQAKEKETL
+212 LNAKEKQIL

-236 LGELATM
+236 IGELASM

-259 EEIEVSARASGH
+259 DEIEVSARARGQE
-271 KISNHILEQIAERL
+271 ISNRVAFEVADRL
-285 IIATNEENR
+285 IVATNEENR

-312 YKTRHMSADLGSA
+312 YKNKQMSVDLGSA

-365 AIFTVAGKLGKSA
+365 AMFTVAGKLGKSV
-378 KSANMFRSKSKYNKY
+378 NMFKPKYGKMKKY
-393 DDRDELYKLGKSLF
+393 SF
-407 E
+407 ED

>member
-1 MDPIVLSSIISA
+1 MDPVTLGSIITA
-13 GAGLAGSAA
+13 GAGLASSAI
-22 SGIASGKMNRK
+22 SGIASGKMNKK
-33 SIKYNKWALQEQQ
+33 SIKYNKWALKEQQ
-46 KFQSEQAQLGRD
+46 NYQSFQNQIGRD

-63 MSKANQWN
+63 MAKANQWN
-71 LDQWNRENDYNLP
+71 LDQWNRENEYNLP

-89 RLLAAGINP
+89 RLFAAGINP
-98 ALAMQGASSVGQAA
+98 YLAMQGASSVGQAA

-124 SPSGASAPSLN
+124 SPAAVSAPSLN

-142 AGFAQLSS
+142 TGFAMLSS

-169 LDNALKASYGD
+169 LDNALKAAYGD
-180 RAAQLSLGKS
+180 RAYQLSLGKT

-212 LQAKEKETL
+212 LQAKEKEIL

-243 KSQRELM
+243 KSQRELL

-259 EEIEVSARASGH
+259 EEIEVSARARGL
-271 KISNHILEQIAERL
+271 KISNYIAEQTAERL
-285 IIATNEENR
+285 IIAANEENR
-294 YRGIQARSAAYWA
+294 YRGIHARSAAYWA
-307 PQQEY
+307 PVQEF
-312 YKTRHMSADLGSA
+312 YKTGQLSADLKAS
-325 EVAKAMAEFE
+325 EVANIMAEFE

-342 GNRWIQKNV
+342 GNRWIQKNI

-365 AIFTVAGKLGKSA
+365 AMFTVAGKLGKSV
-378 KSANMFRSKSKYNKY
+378 NMFKPKYGKMKKY
-393 DDRDELYKLGKSLF
+393 SF
-407 E
+407 EN

>member
-1 MDPIVLSSIISA
+1 MNNTARMDPVTLGSIITA
-13 GAGLAGSAA
+13 GAGLASTAV
-22 SGIASGKMNRK
+22 SGIASGKMNKK
-33 SIKYNKWALQEQQ
+33 SIKYNKWALKEQQ
-46 KFQSEQAQLGRD
+46 NYQSFQNQIGRD

-63 MSKANQWN
+63 MAKANQWN
-71 LDQWNRENDYNLP
+71 LDQWNRENEYNLP

-98 ALAMQGASSVGQAA
+98 YLALQGASSVGQAA

-124 SPSGASAPSLN
+124 SPAAVSAPSLN

-142 AGFAQLSS
+142 TGFAMLSS
-150 AVNSYFDNKIKSE
+150 AVNSYFDNKVKSE

-169 LDNALKASYGD
+169 LDNALKAAYGD
-180 RAAQLSLGKS
+180 RAYQLSLGKT

-212 LQAKEKETL
+212 LQAKEKEIL

-243 KSQRELM
+243 KSQRELL

-259 EEIEVSARASGH
+259 EEIEVSARARGL
-271 KISNHILEQIAERL
+271 KISNYIAEQTAERL
-285 IIATNEENR
+285 IIAANEENR
-294 YRGIQARSAAYWA
+294 YRGIKSRSAAYWA
-307 PQQEY
+307 PVQEF
-312 YKTRHMSADLGSA
+312 YKTGQLSADLKASH
-325 EVAKAMAEFE
+325 VANIMAEFE

-342 GNRWIQKNV
+342 GNRWIQKNI

-365 AIFTVAGKLGKSA
+365 AMFTVAGKLGKSV
-378 KSANMFRSKSKYNKY
+378 NMFKPKYGKIPKY
-393 DDRDELYKLGKSLF
+393 SF
-407 E
+407 EK